1 MAKAVSGQRGT
12 VQIGSS
18 DLVET
23 KGWKFS
29 RKANVHTYAS
39 NTSAGY
45 KRAVAGTKSGS
56 GTISGAYDATDPID
70 DHFEEGDEVTLKL
83 YTTASA
89 YYSVPAVIESIDFE
103 VDMDEGDIVSWEA
116 AFVAD
121 GAWALPA

>member
-1 MAKAVSGQRGT
+1 MAKAVSGQFGT
-12 VQIGSS
+12 VEIGAS
-18 DLVET
+18 DLVECT
-23 KGWKFS
+23 GWKFS
-29 RKANVHTYAS
+29 RKANVHQYAS

-56 GTISGAYDATDPID
+56 GTISGKYSSADPID

-116 AFVAD
+116 AFTAD
-121 GAWALPA
+121 GAWTLPA